1 MSRTTSTTI
10 NDLRRLAEQA
20 TNLARAIRAAGDRLR
35 RTDDEP
41 TRRAGFRLDEA
52 VSAADR
58 VTGELITTADYL
70 TRIANRGTC
79 AADWGLC
86 PEHGNTLA
94 GSGGRSWC
102 QRIGC
107 RRRWD
112 HDRAG
117 LPCTEPAAYQVRD
130 TAGGETLLCTGHAND
145 ARQRL
150 IGARLTPITTGRKR

>member
-10 NDLRRLAEQA
+10 TELRRLAGQA
-20 TNLARAIRAAGDRLR
+20 TDLAKAIRAVHARMR
-35 RTDDEP
+35 RADDDP
-41 TRRAGFRLDEA
+41 TRRAGYRLDDVA
-52 VSAADR
+52 GHLDQSAR
-58 VTGELITTADYL
+58 EITDTIHDL
-70 TRIANRGTC
+70 THIAKRGTC

-94 GSGGRSWC
+94 SSGRRTWC

-112 HDRAG
+112 HDRG
-117 LPCTEPAAYQVRD
+117 SLPCTEPAAYQVRD
-130 TAGGETLLCTGHAND
+130 TAGGETLLCDGHAAD

-150 IGARLTPITTGRKR
+150 IGARLTPISAGSKR